1 MKEKQE
7 KQQRKD
13 GLFQKEVKNKMND
26 SKRKQYRRTSIME
39 KISIIDVFFV

>member
-1 MKEKQE
+1 MKE

-26 SKRKQYRRTSIME
+26 SKRKQYRRTLIME
-39 KISIIDVFFV
+39 KISIIDVFFI

>member
-13 GLFQKEVKNKMND
+13 GLFQKEVKNEMND
-26 SKRKQYRRTSIME
+26 SKRKQYRRTLIME
-39 KISIIDVFFV
+39 KISIIDVFFI

>member
-1 MKEKQE
+1 MKEKPE

-13 GLFQKEVKNKMND
+13 KKKKKEVKNKMND
-26 SKRKQYRRTSIME
+26 SKRKQYRRTLIME